1 MCHGEGFSCE
11 KMKHNSVLEVD
22 DDTGVDDTQIQRK
35 QNHAILSCYVT
46 RIAETTEPFLEIPW
60 QQPNAGNREFRY

>member
-1 MCHGEGFSCE
+1 
-11 KMKHNSVLEVD
+11 MKHNSVLEVD
-22 DDTGVDDTQIQRK
+22 DDTQIQRK

-60 QQPNAGNREFRY
+60 QQPNAGNREFRYELLPEMLLR